1 MAKRPSENS
10 VADRSFRHLKPE
22 DFTYPEGEPSDV
34 KEAEGQPN
42 WASVR
47 SRRSGIYEAIG
58 KQKEIDKL
66 KAELEAKEKGEEL
79 IIGGQ

>member
-10 VADRSFRHLKPE
+10 MADHSFRPLSPN
-22 DFTYPEGEPSDV
+22 DFTYPEGEPSEDNV
-34 KEAEGQPN
+34 AEGQPN

-47 SRRSGIYEAIG
+47 SRQSGIFDAID
-58 KQKEIDKL
+58 KQKEIDRL
-66 KAELEAKEKGEEL
+66 KAELNQAKEGEL